1 LLFSLYIFNLTTF
14 ALGFAGVFLGHVL
27 LIILTYLTFKIFHK
41 ARDQKQTGFE
51 EKSELSPAKIFSV
64 AFIVFFIFIFT
75 KGISVMEKSK
85 TYKFDGPETT
95 TEERIKRFVK

>member
-1 LLFSLYIFNLTTF
+1 MIDKLKNWFIEAASVMFDDRKGDFRALPKTVRLQILKPLISMEFAFSLYIFNLTTF

-51 EKSELSPAKIFSV
+51 EKV
-64 AFIVFFIFIFT
+64 N
-75 KGISVMEKSK
+75 
-85 TYKFDGPETT
+85 
-95 TEERIKRFVK
+95 